1 MKKLKTIENDLTY
14 LRQISQSI
22 NLSKDNYKEYI
33 KDLEKYCSNHQLFA
47 ISGIQLGIPKRIIYI
62 KTAEENP
69 YTKNQNNEKIIMI
82 NPIKKEELGLTNYW
96 EGCASCQNNTCLVER
111 PYQITISYLDE
122 NKKQQEKT
130 YKGFKATII
139 SHELDH
145 LDGILHIDIAKQ
157 TKQLTKEERKKLR
170 EKFPYKIIN
179 KNSKYNHPKRKGEWI
194 W

>member
-62 KTAEENP
+62 KTEEEKPN
-69 YTKNQNNEKIIMI
+69 TKNQNNEKIIMI

-96 EGCASCQNNTCLVER
+96 GGCASCPNNICLVER
-111 PYQITISYLDE
+111 PYQITISY
-122 NKKQQEKT
+122 QMKT
-130 YKGFKATII
+130 
-139 SHELDH
+139 
-145 LDGILHIDIAKQ
+145 
-157 TKQLTKEERKKLR
+157 
-170 EKFPYKIIN
+170 
-179 KNSKYNHPKRKGEWI
+179 KNSKKKHTKALKPQSYHTN
-194 W
+194 